1 MARARAARL
10 LRRVA
15 DRLQPPAGEAAPAPL
30 TEPHQ
35 EVPVDPDRVEIGIG
49 TFFQPTVHAHP
60 DHPGRVVIGPY
71 AQVSP
76 SCQIWLEPSPD
87 PRAIATSGL
96 VGVAEP
102 APPGSLDVHIGA
114 DTWLGLGCRVLAGVR
129 IGEGAVV
136 AAHAVVTEDVRPY
149 AVVAG
154 NPAVEVRRRFPDDV
168 VEALLR
174 IRWWD
179 WTHEE
184 ILERGTELCD
194 EDVRAFVDR
203 YDPGRHDPE
212 R

>member
-35 EVPVDPDRVEIGIG
+35 EVPADPARLQIGIG
-49 TFFQPTVHAHP
+49 TFVQPTVHAHP
-60 DHPGRVVIGPY
+60 DHPGRVVIGSY
-71 AQVSP
+71 AAIGP
-76 SCQIWLEPSPD
+76 GCQIWLEPSPD
-87 PRAIATSGL
+87 PRAIATSRL
-96 VGVAEP
+96 TAVAGRTEP
-102 APPGSLDVHIGA
+102 ARPGSLDVHIGA

-194 EDVRAFVDR
+194 EDVRAFVER
-203 YDPGRHDPE
+203 YDQR
-212 R
+212 

>member
-15 DRLQPPAGEAAPAPL
+15 DRLQPEAGEAAPAPL

-35 EVPVDPDRVEIGIG
+35 EVPTDPDRVEIGIG

-60 DHPGRVVIGPY
+60 DHPGRVVIGSY

-96 VGVAEP
+96 TGGAEP
-102 APPGSLDVHIGA
+102 ARPGSLDVHIGA

-154 NPAVEVRRRFPDDV
+154 NPAVEVRRRFPDDI

-194 EDVRAFVDR
+194 EDVRAFVER
-203 YDPGRHDPE
+203 YDPERHDTE